1 MEDTKIIQLY
11 WDRDKRAITETAEKY
26 GSYCTAIARNIL
38 GSCEDAEECVNDTY
52 LNAWNAIPPHRPSV
66 LSAFLGKLTR
76 NLSIKRYERNTAA
89 KRGGGQAAL
98 VLDEIAELV
107 SDTDTV
113 ERELDRKELVKAID
127 DFLGT
132 LSAEKRCLFVRR
144 YWYFDSI
151 SQIAVQFG
159 MTENNVSVTL
169 NRLRLKLHNYLSERG
184 FPL

>member
-1 MEDTKIIQLY
+1 MDDTKIIQLY
-11 WDRDKRAITETAEKY
+11 WDRDKQAITATAEKY

-76 NLSIKRYERNTAA
+76 NLSIKRYKRNTAA

-127 DFLGT
+127 AFLGT

-151 SQIAVQFG
+151 SQIAVGFG

-184 FPL
+184 FSL